1 MTPVCVFSTQKD
13 FFGPSAHFTERLC
26 GPSPILRFS
35 AIINPTDLQTM
46 ETEIWKK
53 IVEEEIV
60 ENASIHSYNSAASRL
75 RAAAAAAQPAALAM
89 LNSVRASGL
98 GGAAGLAGGGLGG
111 GGLGGGGLG
120 GGGLGGVG
128 ASMGQSLFAQ
138 APQAPAPSTSS
149 IYEMAILQ
157 QRLALEEQSRRRL
170 VSQAAASMRH
180 QQQQMQGLANLAQQ
194 QQRFQT
200 LKRPAPPPKVSQA
213 MGRLLKKRKV
223 VDLPPLSLKKETA
236 KKKLGG
242 FILPKVGGKDSTPT
256 IKSLSLFQNSWKKL
270 EAKAESKD
278 VEGEEKHAFVR
289 FHFEKTLL
297 QNRALRQEVK
307 VEDSTMESD
316 GDAKSSDEEEGDDKD
331 VTVKKEA
338 AV

>member
-1 MTPVCVFSTQKD
+1 
-13 FFGPSAHFTERLC
+13 
-26 GPSPILRFS
+26 
-35 AIINPTDLQTM
+35 M

-60 ENASIHSYNSAASRL
+60 ESASIHSYNSAASRL

-120 GGGLGGVG
+120 GGGLGGGGLGGVG
-128 ASMGQSLFAQ
+128 SSMGQSLFAQ

-242 FILPKVGGKDSTPT
+242 FILPKVGGKDSIPT

-270 EAKAESKD
+270 EAKADSKD

-307 VEDSTMESD
+307 VEDSAMESD
-316 GDAKSSDEEEGDDKD
+316 GDARSSDEEEGDEKD
-331 VTVKKEA
+331 VIVKKEA